1 MDTITNLM
9 YQNSTLIG
17 AIILIGALAY
27 LGTNTINPDH
37 MSVRRIVGYLTGS
50 LLVGI
55 GTFSAY
61 FGASKV
67 VALIYAHIYTFDL
80 FRIEWLG
87 IGLLGLIA
95 GFLIVGQAFRSL

>member
-1 MDTITNLM
+1 MDTVTNLM

-37 MSVRRIVGYLTGS
+37 MSARRIVGYLTGA
-50 LLVGI
+50 LLVAI

-61 FGASKV
+61 FGASKLL
-67 VALIYAHIYTFDL
+67 ALIYAHVYTFDV
-80 FRIEWLG
+80 FRVEWLG
-87 IGLLGLIA
+87 VGLVGLIA